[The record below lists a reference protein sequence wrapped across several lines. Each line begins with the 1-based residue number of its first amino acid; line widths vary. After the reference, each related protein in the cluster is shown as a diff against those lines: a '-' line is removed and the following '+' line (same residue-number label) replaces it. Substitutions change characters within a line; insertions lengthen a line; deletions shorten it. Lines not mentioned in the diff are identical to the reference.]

1 MKDSVRIFE
10 GAAGS
15 SGIDREA
22 TVTRLP
28 GSAPSEGTNAAPH
41 PVYSLDGLMA
51 LALAVSRLEVSE

>member
-10 GAAGS
+10 GAVGN
-15 SGIDREA
+15 GNTGEA
-22 TVTRLP
+22 SVVRLP
-28 GSAPSEGTNAAPH
+28 VSGRSESSNAAPH